1 MKRRQKD
8 ELAGWIYILPSFIII
23 LLFVIIPIIMSVYYS
38 FTDYN
43 VINPAVWVGFKN
55 YFVMFKDIYVQE
67 SLKNTV
73 YYTIL
78 TVPLQTIVSLVL
90 AYIIAELFRNKFGN
104 FIKGSLFVP
113 VISSSILIGTIWV
126 LILSTDN
133 GILNSILAIFSIPP
147 VNWLGQRSTSL
158 LSVSIVSVWKNVGYF
173 LVIFYA
179 AILEIPRSYS
189 EAAEIDGAS
198 KLQIFTKI
206 TIPCIK
212 PIIFLVTTLGI
223 IWSYQVFDL
232 VYAMTQGGPGSST
245 ITLVYT
251 IYDAAFK
258 QYRMGYASSISIL
271 LFALIILTTG
281 IQKLFFKDKA

>member
-55 YFVMFKDIYVQE
+55 YIVMFKDIYVQE